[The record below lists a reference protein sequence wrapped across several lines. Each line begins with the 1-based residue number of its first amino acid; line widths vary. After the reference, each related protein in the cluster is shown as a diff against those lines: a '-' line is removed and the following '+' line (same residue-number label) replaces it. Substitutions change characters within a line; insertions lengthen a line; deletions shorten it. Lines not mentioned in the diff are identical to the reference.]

1 MKRAVAWLTIVVV
14 ALVGLGAYFA
24 MPVTTKDETTQP
36 RILNYLKLGLDL
48 KGGVYQVLEGVD
60 SELGQVTPEKIQQAK
75 TMIENRINKLGVS
88 EPVVQV
94 DGHNRIVVQLAGAK
108 DVEEAQALIG
118 KTAAL
123 TFVDPEGNVVLK
135 GEDVEKATAVSQN
148 GSQFAVSL
156 KLKGDG
162 PKKFEDATTK
172 FIGQLITIKLD
183 EDIISAPQVQGA
195 IPAGQDA
202 TITGSFDA
210 KGAQN
215 LADLINGGAL
225 PIKLEVKESR
235 VVSAT
240 LGSDSLARSAVAGAI
255 GIVFVLAF
263 MVVLYRLPG
272 LMADLALL
280 IYSVLTIGFL
290 IGVNAVMTL
299 PGLAGL
305 ILSIGMAVDGNV
317 LINERIKEELKSGKG
332 LRSAIDTGF
341 HRAVWTVVDSQV
353 TTLIAGVILWYFGTG
368 PVKGFA
374 LTLSVGCVL
383 SMFTS
388 ITVTRWLINL
398 LADTG
403 RFGKKLFGVKE
414 VAKA

>member
-1 MKRAVAWLTIVVV
+1 MKRAVAWLTILVV
-14 ALVGLGAYFA
+14 ALAGLGIFFG
-24 MPVTTKDETTQP
+24 MPVTKDDTTQP

-60 SELGQVTPEKIQQAK
+60 SDLGPVTPEKIQQAK
-75 TMIENRINKLGVS
+75 TMIEDRINRLGVS
-88 EPVVQV
+88 EPVVQI
-94 DGHNRIVVQLAGAK
+94 DGQNRIVVQLAGSK
-108 DVEEAQALIG
+108 NLEEAKAVIG

-123 TFVDPEGNVVLK
+123 TFVGPDGSIVLDGK
-135 GEDVEKATAVSQN
+135 DVEKATAVSQ
-148 GSQFAVSL
+148 GGTSFAVAL

-162 PKKFEDATTK
+162 PKKFEEATTK
-172 FIGQLITIKLD
+172 FLHQQIAIKLD
-183 EDIISAPQVQGA
+183 EDIISAPEVQGT
-195 IPAGQDA
+195 IPAGSDA

-225 PIKLEVKESR
+225 PLKLEVRESR

-255 GIVFVLAF
+255 GILFVLIF

-280 IYSVLTIGFL
+280 IYSVLTIAFL
-290 IGVNAVMTL
+290 ISINAVMTL

-317 LINERIKEELKSGKG
+317 LINERIKEELRAGKG
-332 LRSAIDTGF
+332 LRSSIDTGF

-353 TTLIAGVILWYFGTG
+353 TTLIAGIILWYFGTG

-403 RFGKKLFGVKE
+403 RFGKNLFGEKE